1 MVFDFF
7 LVADNCRM
15 ANIPHRSIRQ
25 RMQLF
30 YLYLE
35 VFGAAKTAHK
45 RFRPCSI
52 SCWPRKTLPVK
63 VTRTPSLVKA
73 LAYAAASFFT

>member
-1 MVFDFF
+1 MVFEFF

-35 VFGAAKTAHK
+35 VFGAAKTAYK
-45 RFRPCSI
+45 RLRP
-52 SCWPRKTLPVK
+52 LFDF
-63 VTRTPSLVKA
+63 L
-73 LAYAAASFFT
+73 LAA

>member
-7 LVADNCRM
+7 LVADNCPM
-15 ANIPHRSIRQ
+15 ANIPHGSIRQ

-35 VFGAAKTAHK
+35 VFGAAKTAYK
-45 RFRPCSI
+45 RFRPLFDFLLA
-52 SCWPRKTLPVK
+52 RKTLPVK
-63 VTRTPSLVKA
+63 VTRMPSLVKA
-73 LAYAAASFFT
+73 LANAAASFFT